1 MKIGF
6 VGAGRMG
13 YRMIGNLLHHRHDV
27 CVFDN
32 DEAAL
37 RRVAERGASA
47 AASLAE
53 VARQEIVITMLPT
66 PDVSL
71 QVYMATLVYLR
82 SRRAK
87 RCCSNAPLPTS

>member
-13 YRMIGNLLHHRHDV
+13 YRMIGNLLHHRHEV

-37 RRVAERGASA
+37 RRVAERGAA

-53 VARQEIVITMLPT
+53 VARQEIAITMLPT

-71 QVYMATLVYLR
+71 QV
-82 SRRAK
+82 
-87 RCCSNAPLPTS
+87 